1 MEKKFAL
8 FALLTVFVFARTS
21 GQVSFDDKLKSLYRN
36 SVPLIYTEELR
47 TLLKKK
53 ERIILFDTRAQE
65 EYNVS
70 HIQHAHLIDYKKFK
84 SQWID
89 SIKRDTPIVVYC
101 TVGYRSERIG
111 EQLINLGFTNVRNL
125 YGGIFDW
132 VNKGNGV
139 VDLSGNPTKQVHTY
153 NKHWSQW
160 LSKGVIV
167 Y

>member
-1 MEKKFAL
+1 MEKKIAL
-8 FALLTVFVFARTS
+8 LALLTVVFVNTS
-21 GQVSFDDKLKSLYRN
+21 GQVSFEDKLKSLYRN
-36 SVPLIYTEELR
+36 SVPLIHAEELK
-47 TLLKKK
+47 TLLKKN
-53 ERIILFDTRAQE
+53 EGIILLDTRALE

-70 HIQHAHLIDYKKFK
+70 HIHNAHFIDYKKFRGQ
-84 SQWID
+84 SVD
-89 SIKRDTPIVVYC
+89 SIKRNTPIVVYC

-111 EQLINLGFTNVRNL
+111 EQLMNLGFTNVRNL

-139 VDLSGNPTKQVHTY
+139 VDSSGNPTKQVHTY